1 MAGMMRIGMMNTD
14 DSIDSIECAYDGM
27 VETRLMLARAYMEE
41 SRLRRLFDRGNLSW
55 VECVSTRDVF
65 GMDTVRTTIRPAGS
79 PMMHC
84 RDFTE
89 FLTVAQ
95 PFNMILIPGEGWM
108 CSHGRETTVQPMFS
122 EDRIG

>member
-1 MAGMMRIGMMNTD
+1 MAGMLRIGMMNTD
-14 DSIDSIECAYDGM
+14 ESIDSIECAYDGLE
-27 VETRLMLARAYMEE
+27 ETTVMLAHAYAEE
-41 SRLRRLFDRGNLSW
+41 PRLRRLLDRGNLSW
-55 VECVSTRDVF
+55 VECVPTRTVF

-95 PFNMILIPGEGWM
+95 PFNMIWILQLGWM
-108 CSHGRETTVQPMFS
+108 CSHGKKTMIQPMFP
-122 EDRIG
+122 EVEIG

>member
-1 MAGMMRIGMMNTD
+1 MAGMLRIGMMNPD
-14 DSIDSIECAYDGM
+14 DSIDSIECAYDGLE
-27 VETRLMLARAYMEE
+27 ETRLMLARAYMEE
-41 SRLRRLFDRGNLSW
+41 PRLRRLLDRGNLSW
-55 VECVSTRDVF
+55 VECVPTRTVF
-65 GMDTVRTTIRPAGS
+65 GMDTVRITIRPAGS

-95 PFNMILIPGEGWM
+95 PFNMILFSHLGWM
-108 CSHGRETTVQPMFS
+108 CSHGRGTTVQPMFS